1 MMPTLAGMT
10 VARKIP
16 TATLA
21 GLAMG
26 RYALH
31 GGVVRWAAGTAR
43 AGQIVAHLLP
53 AAGLASPLLA
63 GAGIVTGIASVGGLI
78 ASGIGAGF
86 SIANFYQNKK
96 IFKAVEQVMQVAEL
110 NLAVTRAGFAELDA
124 RLAALNETLWGVKAA
139 LTSIQRLLESTQ
151 RAELQAAL
159 DNLEKLPAIRDERVR
174 IEFLT
179 HSANVL
185 AKLRRVYYDQ
195 MLDAGSVSGGLG
207 AEEYFLIAALGQVR
221 CYAEL
226 REPIMAHQVMSDII
240 CDWRTWARSFAQVR
254 LLGNNPER
262 FLYGDLAS
270 HAPLMLVSAWLD
282 FASGEHEGLTA
293 VEALRTKIEPWYY
306 HRSQDGEPRN
316 PRRSDMIAAR
326 DEKLAR
332 DRNRLIPA
340 LNKLVT
346 RDAVLQ
352 SHAAQYTLMAEHN
365 LTSGELEAT
374 FEALAP
380 AEAGGDTGILV
391 VMCNQLVG

>member
-1 MMPTLAGMT
+1 MTPTLVGMT

-26 RYALH
+26 HYALH
-31 GGVVRWAAGTAR
+31 GGVVRWAAGTSQ

-53 AAGLASPLLA
+53 AAGMASPLLA

-86 SIANFYQNKK
+86 SIATFFQNKK
-96 IFKAVEQVMQVAEL
+96 ILKAVGQVMQVSEL
-110 NLAVTRAGFAELDA
+110 NLAVTRAGFADLDA
-124 RLAALNETLWGVKAA
+124 RLAALNETLLGVKAS

-159 DNLEKLPAIRDERVR
+159 DNLEKLPALRDERVR

-195 MLDAGSVSGGLG
+195 MMEAGSVSGGLG

-226 REPIMAHQVMSDII
+226 REPAMAHQVLTDVI
-240 CDWRTWARSFAQVR
+240 CDWRAWARAFAQTR
-254 LLGNNPER
+254 LLGYNPER

-282 FASGEHEGLTA
+282 FASGESEGLTA
-293 VEALRTKIEPWYY
+293 LEALRTKVEPWYY
-306 HRSQDGEPRN
+306 HRSQDGEPRH
-316 PRRSDMIAAR
+316 PRRSDMIVAR

-332 DRNRLIPA
+332 DRDRIIPA

-346 RDAVLQ
+346 RDAILQ
-352 SHAAQYTLMAEHN
+352 SHNAQYALMVEHN
-365 LTSGELEAT
+365 LTPAELEASIQAMAPQQ
-374 FEALAP
+374 EDEEQKMLVLMAEKAAL
-380 AEAGGDTGILV
+380 
-391 VMCNQLVG
+391 